1 MSVIHTP
8 LTNMFGI
15 AHPVLL
21 AGVRS
26 LEQTSGKRQAKDLF
40 IDERCLWCRPHR
52 QAVHDS
58 DVVCF
63 LCSRQRPSRMRE
75 DSAVSVDSATRRI
88 SCVKRCVF
96 LKLYTQKRPLTR

>member
-26 LEQTSGKRQAKDLF
+26 LEQTSGEREAKDLC

-52 QAVHDS
+52 QAEHDS
-58 DVVCF
+58 DVVY
-63 LCSRQRPSRMRE
+63 LLYLRQRPSRMRG
-75 DSAVSVDSATRRI
+75 DLAVSEDSATRHI

-96 LKLYTQKRPLTR
+96 LKLSTQTRPLTR

>member
-1 MSVIHTP
+1 MSAIHTP

-26 LEQTSGKRQAKDLF
+26 LEQTSGEREAQDLC
-40 IDERCLWCRPHR
+40 IDERCLWCRPYR
-52 QAVHDS
+52 QAGYDS

-63 LCSRQRPSRMRE
+63 LYSRQRPSRMRE
-75 DSAVSVDSATRRI
+75 DSAVSEDSATRRI

-96 LKLYTQKRPLTR
+96 LDSSTQTRPLTQ